1 MNDTYFLR
9 IKKDYAASVIN
20 DLEKMD
26 AVELIDE
33 TNFSIPQWQIDK
45 VNAARKNIET
55 NPDSLIDWDAVK
67 KSVKNKL

>member
-33 TNFSIPQWQIDK
+33 SNFSIPQWQIDK
-45 VNAARKNIET
+45 VNAA
-55 NPDSLIDWDAVK
+55 K
-67 KSVKNKL
+67 KM